1 MSHSTYHRWWQTG
14 IIYQIYPRSFQD
26 SNNDGVGDLQGIRK
40 RLDYLQSLGVDAIWL
55 SPIYPSPMHDFGYDV
70 ADYVDIHPLFGTMED
85 FDALLEE
92 VHSHDLKLILD
103 LVPNHTSTEHA
114 WFQESR
120 SSRDNPKADWYTW
133 RDPKADGGPPN
144 NWLSCFGGPAWTF
157 DEVRGQY
164 YLHSFEYRQPDLNYH
179 NPEVESAL
187 FETMQFWLGKGVDG
201 FRVDVIEFMLQDPH
215 LRDEPEN
222 KVWDGVE
229 PYGKLNHIYSRNQPE
244 VHTLIKKMRRVVDS
258 YSTLGQERVLI
269 GEMFIFD
276 ETLMAYYGLADECH
290 LPFNFNLIYNDWNAP
305 TVRRIVELY
314 EAYLPP
320 GAWPNWVSGNHDQHR
335 VATRVGLEQARVAQM
350 LLLTLHGTPF
360 VYYGEEIGMRDV
372 EIPADKVKD
381 PPAVNQPEVAHL
393 LGRDPERT
401 PMQWDDSSNAGFT
414 NGEVEPWLPLADDF
428 EKNNVQ
434 AQMGDGTSMLALF
447 KRLTELRRSE
457 SALSIG
463 AYEEVAV
470 GEADGDV
477 FAYLRSAKDAD
488 SFLVVLN
495 LSANEH
501 SLELPLPRYSPKAEV
516 AVSSTMTHQKEVELT
531 KLDLAANEGLVLRLT
546 ESD

>member
-1 MSHSTYHRWWQTG
+1 MAHSTYHRWWQTG
-14 IIYQIYPRSFQD
+14 IVYQIYPRSFQD
-26 SNNDGVGDLQGIRK
+26 SNGDGVGDLQGIRK
-40 RLDYLQSLGVDAIWL
+40 RLDYLQSLNVSAIWL

-70 ADYVDIHPLFGTMED
+70 ADYVDIHPLFGAMED
-85 FDALLEE
+85 FDTLLEE
-92 VHSHDLKLILD
+92 VHQHNLKLILD

-120 SSRDNPKADWYTW
+120 QSRNNPKADWYIW

-144 NWLSCFGGPAWTF
+144 NWLSCFGGPAWTL
-157 DEVRGQY
+157 DEARGQY
-164 YLHSFEYRQPDLNYH
+164 YLHSFEWRQPDLNYH

-187 FETMQFWLGKGVDG
+187 FETMQFWLSKGVDG

-222 KVWDGVE
+222 KIWDGLE
-229 PYGKLNHIYSRNQPE
+229 PYGKLNHLYSRNQPE

-258 YSTLGQERVLI
+258 FTTPGRERVLI

-290 LPFNFNLIYNDWNAP
+290 LPFNFNLIYNEWNAP
-305 TVRRIVELY
+305 NVRRIVELY

-320 GAWPNWVSGNHDQHR
+320 GAWPNWVLGNHDQHR

-401 PMQWDDSSNAGFT
+401 PMQWDGSLNAGFT
-414 NGEVEPWLPLADDF
+414 DEEVEPWLPLATDYA
-428 EKNNVQ
+428 ENNVQ
-434 AQMGDGTSMLALF
+434 SQEDDPASMLSLFRAL
-447 KRLTELRRSE
+447 TQLRRGE
-457 SALSIG
+457 PALSIG

-495 LSANEH
+495 LSVNEH
-501 SLELPLPRYSPKAEV
+501 CLELPSTFAKSKAEV
-516 AVSSTMTHQKEVELT
+516 AVSSTLTRRGEVSLEQ
-531 KLDLAANEGLVLRLT
+531 LDLSANEGLVLRLIK
-546 ESD
+546 SA